1 MVTKAPLKIKRSLQ
15 ILFSERNSTNKLT
28 NKDAK
33 RNDKFNHW
41 EIKTFLVIKGKGC
54 VRVVP
59 MCARMCMWVCMHVG
73 AVCTR
78 VCTCEH
84 TYSMYTVYTCV
95 CACPCAYM
103 CMNVCMCADCTACI
117 CYVSTCAHVQHA
129 HSVSL
134 YMCACIHVCAH
145 SCMCVYE
152 CACMCADM
160 HVHVCVL
167 GAYTG
172 TYVYSTY
179 TQHVCICMRV
189 SCARVCP
196 CMRTR
201 VCIYTCVGYGAC
213 CVCHQLGM
221 HAWAA
226 GAVASRGRHGRDR
239 WRVGARG
246 PGSRILTVGHC

>member
-1 MVTKAPLKIKRSLQ
+1 MPLCIHVH
-15 ILFSERNSTNKLT
+15 E
-28 NKDAK
+28 
-33 RNDKFNHW
+33 
-41 EIKTFLVIKGKGC
+41 C
-54 VRVVP
+54 VH
-59 MCARMCMWVCMHVG
+59 VCGLYCVYLLREH
-73 AVCTR
+73 
-78 VCTCEH
+78 VCTC
-84 TYSMYTVYTCV
+84 
-95 CACPCAYM
+95 
-103 CMNVCMCADCTACI
+103 TACTQCI
-117 CYVSTCAHVQHA
+117 FVHV
-129 HSVSL
+129 
-134 YMCACIHVCAH
+134 CTCIHVCAH